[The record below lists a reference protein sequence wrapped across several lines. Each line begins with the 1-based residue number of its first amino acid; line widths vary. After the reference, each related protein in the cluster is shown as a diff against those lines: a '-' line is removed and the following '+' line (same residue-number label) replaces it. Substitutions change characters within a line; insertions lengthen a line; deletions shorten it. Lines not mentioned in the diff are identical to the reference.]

1 MLFETRD
8 LTFGYEDVTL
18 LQQVN
23 LTMHEGD
30 RIGLIGANGV
40 GKTTFLRLILGEL
53 AADGGQ
59 IVQRK
64 GLLTG
69 VLHQH
74 DQLDSHLTIWQEMQ
88 SAFADVIRAEEEMR
102 SIERQLTAFGEDDV
116 AYRRLVGEHDRLDKY
131 VLSREGDRRD
141 VRIKT
146 VLGGMGFADFDQPI
160 AHLSGGEK
168 TRLALS
174 KLLLSD
180 LDLLVLDEPTNHLDV
195 DTLSWLEKYLERYK
209 NGLLIV
215 SHDRYFLDKTVRKI
229 WDVEGKTITE
239 WPGNYSK
246 ARQVKAEVVAAIQK
260 RYDKQQEQIASMLDY
275 AQRNMAR
282 ASTSKSA
289 KSRLH
294 RIEGMDVIDRPT
306 AYAKP
311 PRLRFDILAESN
323 RDVLRVD
330 DLRLTAGDQV
340 LAEHL
345 SFGVQK
351 GERVAIVGKNGTG
364 KSTLL
369 KTLLGLVNN
378 HTDHYNV
385 LPDPQSSCQVGG
397 AKAVRQVNGAIW
409 YGKNLRLSYYDQEN
423 INLDPEA
430 SVLAELWFRFPAMT
444 QTYARSKLA
453 NLLFG
458 EDDMD
463 KRVGSL
469 SGGEKAK
476 LALAIVTCEGS
487 NLLYF
492 DEPTNHLDLATREA
506 LEEALKTYEGTLIF
520 VSHDRYFINAVAT
533 RVLELTKEGVKSYEG
548 NYNDYLAAKEREK
561 QPVEKPETPL
571 KPKTSGTGKRT
582 KEDRRQEANRRDAIA
597 KTERRLEQVEQE
609 IEDLTAKLCAGGNWK
624 DLAEWD
630 KSLGAA
636 KEEEERLFALLE
648 TLMDD

>member
-59 IVQRK
+59 IVKRK

-102 SIERQLTAFGEDDV
+102 SIERQMAAFGEDDV

-260 RYDKQQEQIASMLDY
+260 RYEKQQEQISSMLDY

-294 RIEGMDVIDRPT
+294 RIEGMDVIDRPIT
-306 AYAKP
+306 YAKP

-506 LEEALKTYEGTLIF
+506 LEEALKTYEGTLVF

-533 RVLELTKEGVKSYEG
+533 RVLELTKEGVKTYEG

-561 QPVEKPETPL
+561 QLVEKPEAPL

>member
-102 SIERQLTAFGEDDV
+102 SIERQMAAFGEDDV